1 MHTDAERDHTLALL
15 LTPGIGHRLATRC
28 VEAFGSA
35 AAAVEASSAQ
45 LARVPG
51 IGARRGERLRQDLG
65 RVLGDGAVEREKELI
80 AQHGVH
86 LLSSEDADYPRLLRY
101 IPDPP
106 RLLWV
111 RGTMPMDDVVALAI
125 VGARRATHYGKEQ
138 AERFAALAADAGL
151 TIVSGGAY
159 GIDAAAHRGALKVG
173 GRTIA
178 VIGSGLADPYPSEHA
193 GLFDRIANS
202 GAGGGAVVSELP
214 MRTPPQP
221 KQFPARNRI
230 ISGLSLGVLVI
241 EAAIRSGALITAR
254 QCVEE
259 HGRTC
264 MALPG
269 RVDSPTS
276 EGCHRILREGWA
288 TLVTNLAD
296 VLDCL
301 GDAGQVLKAGIATQP
316 TTSPRE
322 AGLFDPTAN
331 DAQRRIL
338 AAAAQPATL
347 DQLVTQSGLPVERV
361 QSELTMLEIRGL
373 IRRSGGLFTRPR
385 H

>member
-1 MHTDAERDHTLALL
+1 MSTAIERDHTLALL

-28 VEAFGSA
+28 VETFGSA
-35 AAAVEASSAQ
+35 AAAVEATGSQ
-45 LARVPG
+45 LGQIPG
-51 IGARRGERLRQDLG
+51 VGARRGSQFKRELQ
-65 RVLGDGAVEREKELI
+65 RVLDDGQIDREKQLVER
-80 AQHGVH
+80 HGVR
-86 LLSSEDADYPRLLRY
+86 LLAIDDPDYPRLLRF

-111 RGTMPMDDVVALAI
+111 RGTLTEEDAVSLAI

-159 GIDAAAHRGALKVG
+159 GVDAAAHRGALKVN

-193 GLFDRIANS
+193 GMFDRIVAE
-202 GAGGGAVVSELP
+202 GGAVMSELP
-214 MRTPPQP
+214 MNTPPQP

-241 EAAIRSGALITAR
+241 EAAMRSRALITAR
-254 QCVEE
+254 QCVED
-259 HGRTC
+259 HGRSC

-269 RVDSPTS
+269 RVDSPAS
-276 EGCHRILREGWA
+276 AGCHKIIREGWA
-288 TLVTNLAD
+288 TLVTGLPD

-301 GDAGQVLKAGIATQP
+301 GDAGEVLKAGVSVNSEP
-316 TTSPRE
+316 PRE
-322 AGLFDPTAN
+322 DNLFERSMS
-331 DAQRRIL
+331 DAQRKIVQ
-338 AAAAQPATL
+338 ATANAVTL
-347 DQLVTQSGLPVERV
+347 DQIVALSGLPVEQV
-361 QSELTMLEIRGL
+361 QSELTMLEIRGVVK
-373 IRRSGGLFTRPR
+373 RSGGLFS
-385 H
+385 HKHH